1 MASPRIRI
9 NDDMDR
15 LRPAWVEIDLG
26 ALRHNVGLLQ
36 RRVGPFVAVMAVV
49 KSNSLDT
56 HRIPESE
63 TAALRTQ

>member
-15 LRPAWVEIDLG
+15 VRPAWVEIDLG

-36 RRVGPFVAVMAVV
+36 RRVGPDGEVMAVV

-56 HRIPESE
+56 HRIPEAE
-63 TAALRTQ
+63 TAALRAQ

>member
-1 MASPRIRI
+1 MASPRIRV

-36 RRVGPFVAVMAVV
+36 RRVGPDVEVMV
-49 KSNSLDT
+49 KSNGLDT
-56 HRIPESE
+56 HRIPEAE
-63 TAALRTQ
+63 TAALRAQ

>member
-36 RRVGPFVAVMAVV
+36 RRVGPDVEVMAMV
-49 KSNSLDT
+49 KSNGLDT
-56 HRIPESE
+56 HRIPEAE
-63 TAALRTQ
+63 TDALRAQ

>member
-15 LRPAWVEIDLG
+15 LHPAWVEIDLG

-36 RRVGPFVAVMAVV
+36 RRVGPDVEVMV
-49 KSNSLDT
+49 KSNGLDT
-56 HRIPESE
+56 HRIPEAE
-63 TAALRTQ
+63 TAALRAQ